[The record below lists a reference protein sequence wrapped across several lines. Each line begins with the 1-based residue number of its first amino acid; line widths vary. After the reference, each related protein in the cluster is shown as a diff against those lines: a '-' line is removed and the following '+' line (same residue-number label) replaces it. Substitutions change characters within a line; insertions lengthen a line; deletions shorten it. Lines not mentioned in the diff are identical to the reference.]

1 METFIVWILR
11 GCCWR
16 GGSHE
21 IANPLDLATFTFWSC
36 LCISIQV
43 AELLKRNAGALWG
56 TSSVWILI
64 SLPLGGD
71 AIIISLEYSRREA
84 GLESSYPYEVRK
96 ESHRDKVIDSTEYT
110 LDNFFKNYYVAIMKS
125 NLTKWAVLLRR
136 KDGIAEDDRIMR
148 DVDWNDKSNNS
159 ARRSND
165 SSWINCPVILEGP
178 YISGK
183 AEDGYDIPLPEKF
196 SSYQPWKFV
205 LSEDETKKVTAKRAK
220 TSHNASASQNN
231 KVKYLGDK
239 TSSKGKYI
247 PKRPTSKS
255 SSKMT
260 STMDDLSRK
269 SKRYDFSSS
278 SESSED
284 DIPASEDSSV
294 PSSLRELSNPFA
306 GDLLT
311 AVDNEELNRAFGMVS
326 KICDAPTLDDP
337 SLCGSASAINPNLQF
352 TIGSLGA
359 RLSYVISSDY
369 QRRLTKLEKE
379 NAKLKAENST
389 NSDLFR
395 RARERNDELIDLY
408 NLSDEAANI
417 PDGETLLEHLNS
429 SLNNYPNQGFE
440 NMTLKE
446 LRLKY
451 AALRKSHRSLLT
463 TFNNFK
469 RRLHESQ
476 KQIQVLETKKNKL
489 IDEKDEIALKG
500 AKALE
505 KFQESIVEVQKER
518 DLAVSEKNILVEE
531 INLIRSQLPIESE
544 AEFSWAARVL
554 NDARED
560 KEKNYLQKIEEL
572 ETRLASEEEKNYFQ
586 KIKEL
591 ETRLDSEEKD
601 LSARN
606 SKYQQL
612 KKNFIIMVSN
622 NNNDANRAREAS
634 VKKVCVENNIP
645 LTKYK
650 FSEISDNEHISDISD
665 SEGEDEEYEEE
676 ISGSEAER
684 DED

>member
-1 METFIVWILR
+1 MA
-11 GCCWR
+11 
-16 GGSHE
+16 H
-21 IANPLDLATFTFWSC
+21 A
-36 LCISIQV
+36 
-43 AELLKRNAGALWG
+43 
-56 TSSVWILI
+56 
-64 SLPLGGD
+64 
-71 AIIISLEYSRREA
+71 
-84 GLESSYPYEVRK
+84 
-96 ESHRDKVIDSTEYT
+96 
-110 LDNFFKNYYVAIMKS
+110 
-125 NLTKWAVLLRR
+125 
-136 KDGIAEDDRIMR
+136 
-148 DVDWNDKSNNS
+148 
-159 ARRSND
+159 
-165 SSWINCPVILEGP
+165 EGP

-183 AEDGYDIPLPEKF
+183 AEDGSDIPLPEKF
-196 SSYQPWKFV
+196 SSYQTWKFV
-205 LSEDETKKVTAKRAK
+205 LSEAETKKVIDKRAK

-231 KVKYLGDK
+231 KVKSLGDK

-255 SSKMT
+255 SSKTT
-260 STMDDLSRK
+260 STMDDLSRMR
-269 SKRYDFSSS
+269 KRYDSSSS

-284 DIPASEDSSV
+284 DISVSDDSSI
-294 PSSLRELSNPFA
+294 PSSLKELSNLFA

-311 AVDNEELNRAFGMVS
+311 AIDNEESNRAFGMVS

-337 SLCGSASAINPNLQF
+337 SLRGAASAISPNLQF

-379 NAKLKAENST
+379 NAKLKDENST
-389 NSDLFR
+389 NSDLIR

-408 NLSDEAANI
+408 NFSDEDANL

-440 NMTLKE
+440 NLNLEE

-469 RRLHESQ
+469 HRLHESQ
-476 KQIQVLETKKNKL
+476 EQIQILETKKNKL
-489 IDEKDEIALKG
+489 IDEKDEITLKG

-505 KFQESIVEVQKER
+505 TFQESIIEVQKE
-518 DLAVSEKNILVEE
+518 L
-531 INLIRSQLPIESE
+531 
-544 AEFSWAARVL
+544 EFSWADRVL
-554 NDARED
+554 NDARKYLAINVSLQAEHSALVKDIVSNYED

-572 ETRLASEEEKNYFQ
+572 ETRLASEEEKNYPQ
-586 KIKEL
+586 KIEEL

-601 LSARN
+601 LFSRN

-622 NNNDANRAREAS
+622 NSNDANRAREAV

-650 FSEISDNEHISDISD
+650 FPEIPDNEHISDISD
-665 SEGEDEEYEEE
+665 SEGEDEESEEE
-676 ISGSEAER
+676 ITGSEIER

>member
-1 METFIVWILR
+1 
-11 GCCWR
+11 
-16 GGSHE
+16 
-21 IANPLDLATFTFWSC
+21 
-36 LCISIQV
+36 
-43 AELLKRNAGALWG
+43 
-56 TSSVWILI
+56 
-64 SLPLGGD
+64 
-71 AIIISLEYSRREA
+71 
-84 GLESSYPYEVRK
+84 
-96 ESHRDKVIDSTEYT
+96 
-110 LDNFFKNYYVAIMKS
+110 
-125 NLTKWAVLLRR
+125 
-136 KDGIAEDDRIMR
+136 MR

-165 SSWINCPVILEGP
+165 SSWINFPVILEGP

-183 AEDGYDIPLPEKF
+183 SEDGYDIPLPEKF
-196 SSYQPWKFV
+196 SSYQPWKSV
-205 LSEDETKKVTAKRAK
+205 LSEAETKKVTAKRAK

-231 KVKYLGDK
+231 KVKSLGDK

-255 SSKMT
+255 SSKTT

-269 SKRYDFSSS
+269 RKRYDSSSS

-294 PSSLRELSNPFA
+294 PSSLRELSNPFV

-337 SLCGSASAINPNLQF
+337 SLRGAASAINPNLQF

-369 QRRLTKLEKE
+369 QKRLTKLEIE
-379 NAKLKAENST
+379 NAKLKDENST
-389 NSDLFR
+389 NSDLIR

-408 NLSDEAANI
+408 NLSDEAANL

-440 NMTLKE
+440 NLNLKE

-451 AALRKSHRSLLT
+451 AALRKSHRSLLN

-476 KQIQVLETKKNKL
+476 EQIQVLETKKNKL
-489 IDEKDEIALKG
+489 IDEKDDIALKG
-500 AKALE
+500 AKSLE

-518 DLAVSEKNILVEE
+518 DLA
-531 INLIRSQLPIESE
+531 
-544 AEFSWAARVL
+544 
-554 NDARED
+554 
-560 KEKNYLQKIEEL
+560 
-572 ETRLASEEEKNYFQ
+572 
-586 KIKEL
+586 
-591 ETRLDSEEKD
+591 
-601 LSARN
+601 
-606 SKYQQL
+606 
-612 KKNFIIMVSN
+612 KNFIIMVSN
-622 NNNDANRAREAS
+622 NNNDANRAREAA

-650 FSEISDNEHISDISD
+650 FPEIPDNEHIYDISD
-665 SEGEDEEYEEE
+665 SEGEDEESEEE
-676 ISGSEAER
+676 ISGFEAER